1 MIKKTFKIGLLSL
14 CLSTA
19 FFPVYR
25 LYAQG
30 NLSEQLGLD
39 PKVTMGTLPNGLK
52 YYIRPNQK
60 PENKVELRLIINT
73 GSVLEDEDQLGLA
86 HFTEHMLFNGTKHF
100 PKNELVNY
108 LQSIGVE
115 FGADLNAYTSFD
127 ETVYMLPI
135 PTDNP
140 KNIETGFQ
148 ILQDWA
154 QGALMTDKDINEERK
169 VVLEE
174 SRLGKGAQDRM
185 QKKFLP
191 KLLGDSRYGY
201 RLPIG
206 KDQLLKT
213 FKPEVLRRYY
223 KEWYRPNLMAVVVVG
238 DITAAKA
245 EEMIKQYFSPLTNP
259 AQAKERTVFGANPYK
274 KQEAMFL
281 TDAEQSNTI
290 MFLNFSPRK
299 TEADK
304 TVGEYRN
311 TLTEQLAFAALNQRY
326 QDLAS
331 SATPPFIF
339 AQADNSSYIRGYQ
352 ALGAALMPSKDLTTA
367 INAAIGELLSV
378 QEYGFSESEL
388 EVVKRNLLSNIEKS
402 YNERNTTNSSAFL
415 GEYQRNFLEQEA
427 IPGVE
432 KEFEL
437 YKTLLP
443 GIKVEE
449 VTEAFKKLFT
459 KEDRQK
465 FFAAVMSPQTKDAK
479 VNSDATL
486 LAAINTAFQQKV
498 SQKKEEVVSEQ
509 LLDQAPVKGVITNTV
524 KDEQLNT
531 VTYTLNNGILV
542 TVKKTDFK
550 SDEVLLKGVK
560 KGGSGNYGVADKVT
574 VSLLPQL
581 AETMGY
587 GKYTPTALNKA
598 LAGKNVEA
606 SPEMGEI
613 SSGISG
619 KSDARHI
626 ETLLQLVHLEL
637 TQPRVDPELLKGF
650 VGKMNAQMKFIK
662 ANPQISFV
670 DTLLKVAYNNNP
682 LSPIVFPT
690 EAQLNALDAQH
701 ISEVYKKELST
712 ANGYHFFIV
721 GNVDEEQLKPL
732 LEEYLGSIATGEGTP
747 AFKDN
752 GLRMKAGNNKFV
764 FEKGKDAKSMI
775 FAQYFGEMPYTED
788 MALKA
793 TLIGDILTIR
803 VIEKL
808 REEMGS
814 IYSGGF
820 SGNFSRDP
828 YPNYV
833 LGTQLPTGPES
844 VDAILKATDVEI
856 AKLKKDGPEQKD
868 LDKVKIAIVEKRK
881 ENMKTN
887 GYWLNKLENLKFDSY
902 STERF
907 LTFNNILDAIT
918 VKDIQDAANKFFDGK
933 NSFIGIMNPEKKK

>member
-1 MIKKTFKIGLLSL
+1 MIKKTIKIGLLSIGL
-14 CLSTA
+14 CSAVLPAS
-19 FFPVYR
+19 R
-25 LYAQG
+25 LNAQQT
-30 NLSEQLGLD
+30 LSEQLGID
-39 PKVTMGTLPNGLK
+39 AKVSTGTLPNGLK

-60 PENKVELRLIINT
+60 PENKVELRLIINA
-73 GSVLEDEDQLGLA
+73 GSILEDEDQLGLA

-127 ETVYMLPI
+127 ETVYMLPV

-154 QGALMTDKDINEERK
+154 QGALMTDKDVNEERK

-191 KLLGDSRYGY
+191 KLLGDTRYGY

-213 FKPEVLRRYY
+213 FKPDVLRRFY

-245 EEMIKQYFSPLTNP
+245 EEMVVKYFSSLTNP
-259 AQAKERTVFGANPYK
+259 ASGKERKVFEANPYK

-281 TDAEQSNTI
+281 TDAEQTNTV

-304 TVGEYRN
+304 TVAEYRN

-326 QDLAS
+326 QDLSS

-352 ALGAALMPSKDLTTA
+352 SLGTALMPSTDLTTA

-378 QEYGFSESEL
+378 QEYGFTEAEL
-388 EVVKRNLLSNIEKS
+388 EVVKKALLSTVEKS

-415 GEYQRNFLEQEA
+415 EEYQRNFLENEA

-432 KEFEL
+432 KEFDL
-437 YKTLLP
+437 YKALLP
-443 GIKVEE
+443 GIKAEE

-479 VNSDATL
+479 VNTDASL
-486 LAAINTAFQQKV
+486 LAAINTAFKQKV
-498 SQKKEEVVSEQ
+498 TQKKEEIVSDQ
-509 LLDQAPVKGVITNTV
+509 LLDQMPEMGTITNTV

-531 VTYTLNNGILV
+531 VTYTLSNGVLV
-542 TVKKTDFK
+542 TVKNTDFK

-560 KGGSGNYGVADKVT
+560 KGGTGNYGAADKLT
-574 VSLLPQL
+574 VSLMPQL
-581 AETMGY
+581 VETMGY
-587 GKYTPTALNKA
+587 GKYTPTALSKA

-606 SPEMGEI
+606 APEMGEV
-613 SSGISG
+613 SNGISG
-619 KSDARHI
+619 KSDAKHV

-637 TQPRVDPELLKGF
+637 TQPRVDAELLKAF
-650 VGKMNAQMKFIK
+650 VGKMNMQLKFVK
-662 ANPQISFV
+662 SNPQMSFV
-670 DTLLKVAYNNNP
+670 DTLLKVVYNNNP
-682 LSPIVFPT
+682 LSPVAFPS

-701 ISEVYKKELST
+701 IGDIYKKEFSA

-721 GNVDEEQLKPL
+721 GNVDPEQLKPL
-732 LEEYLGSIATGEGTP
+732 LARYLGSIKTGSGAP
-747 AFKDN
+747 SFKDN

-764 FEKGKDAKSMI
+764 YEKGKDAKSMI
-775 FAQYFGEMPYTED
+775 FAQYFGEMPFSED

-820 SGNFSRDP
+820 SGTFSRDP

-833 LGTQLPTGPES
+833 LGTQLPTGPEN

-881 ENMKTN
+881 ENLKTN
-887 GYWLNKLENLKFDSY
+887 MYWLNKLEQLKFEEY
-902 STERF
+902 SKDRF
-907 LTFNNILDAIT
+907 LTFDKALEGIN
-918 VKDIQDAANKFFDGK
+918 VKDIKEAANKFFDGK